1 MAAFSL
7 MLPVDSLKLIATV
20 RAEDTNKIL
29 GGQSCVPP
37 SPHHFPPLCRKSAFL
52 QSRKQQVR
60 TRDACWKTGNYTLTA
75 YLNNKSHLSD
85 LGNNLLSDRI
95 FYFFLFFFRT
105 CKKASD
111 FYFFFHRPGFNMRII
126 TICDQEGQIWKKS
139 KSSYMVTSPP
149 IIFNENFALLFLVS
163 SQQNPICSVY

>member
-95 FYFFLFFFRT
+95 FYFF
-105 CKKASD
+105 
-111 FYFFFHRPGFNMRII
+111 YFFSEPAKKP
-126 TICDQEGQIWKKS
+126 QIFIFFSTDLGLIWGLSQYVIKRGKYGR
-139 KSSYMVTSPP
+139 KARAVTWLHLPQLYSMKILPY
-149 IIFNENFALLFLVS
+149 FF
-163 SQQNPICSVY
+163 